1 MGLLVLL
8 IFSFWL
14 AWILYHDG
22 KARTSVSS
30 SSWIVVVW
38 LFIHGTRPLASWFG
52 WGGNY
57 SRDEGNPEEAAVSLI
72 LIAAGLIAL
81 AQRGIRW
88 PVVIRDNRW
97 VFAFYLF
104 WAMSILWS
112 DYPVITF
119 KRLFK
124 DFGYVVM
131 VLIVLTDRE
140 PIESIKAV
148 CVRLAYLCVPLS
160 LVLIRYFPNWGRA
173 MVGYQKNVQM
183 YVGVST
189 HKNMLGVLV
198 LVSVLFLLWDL
209 LESAGKYRNRLEKAT
224 FASRALVL
232 LACWY
237 LLLIIDSQTS
247 LVCAFLGTGLLIVLF
262 KLPSVSNR
270 PIRIEVF
277 GLGAVA
283 ILLIADSFI
292 DVKQLFLESLGRDA
306 TLTTRTDVWP
316 LLIEFQDNPLV
327 GQGFNTFW
335 AGERMEQLADKTF
348 GIIQAHNGYVETY
361 LNGGLIGV
369 GFLVILLLSTYIR
382 TRKKL
387 VLGMPDG
394 GIRFVILFTALLHNY
409 SEASFNKIG
418 PLWFVTLFVF
428 MEYLGQRSRPQMS
441 SSPYV

>member
-1 MGLLVLL
+1 MGFLALL

-14 AWILYHDG
+14 AWVLYHDS

-38 LFIHGTRPLASWFG
+38 LFIYGTRPLTSWIG
-52 WGGNY
+52 WGGAY

-81 AQRGIRW
+81 AKRGIRW

-104 WAMSILWS
+104 WAMSIFWS

-131 VLIVLTDRE
+131 VLIVLADRE

-148 CVRLAYLCVPLS
+148 CVRLAYLCVPVS
-160 LVLIRYFPNWGRA
+160 LLLIRYFPDWGRITA
-173 MVGYQKNVQM
+173 GSQQDVQM
-183 YVGVST
+183 YVGVTT
-189 HKNMLGVLV
+189 HKNLLGVLV
-198 LVSVLFLLWDL
+198 FVSAIFLLWDL
-209 LESAGKYRNRLEKAT
+209 LESAGKRRSRLEKAT
-224 FASRALVL
+224 FASRVLVL
-232 LACWY
+232 LVCWY
-237 LLLIIDSQTS
+237 LLIIIDSQTS
-247 LVCAFLGTGLLIVLF
+247 LVCAFLGTVLLIVLF
-262 KLPSVSNR
+262 KFPSVRNR
-270 PIRIEVF
+270 PIQIEIF
-277 GLGAVA
+277 GLGVAA
-283 ILLIADSFI
+283 ILLIVDSFI
-292 DVKQLFLESLGRDA
+292 DIKRIVMEGLGRDA

-316 LLIEFQDNPLV
+316 LLIEFQDNPLL

-369 GFLVILLLSTYIR
+369 GFLAILLLSTYIR

-387 VLGMPDG
+387 VLSMPDG
-394 GIRFVILFTALLHNY
+394 SIRLVILLTAILHNY

-418 PLWFVTLFVF
+418 PLWFVTLFTF
-428 MEYLGQRSRPQMS
+428 MEYLGQRSRPQIS
-441 SSPYV
+441 SF

>member
-1 MGLLVLL
+1 MGVLALL

-14 AWILYHDG
+14 AWILYQDE

-30 SSWIVVVW
+30 GSWVVVVW
-38 LFIHGTRPLASWFG
+38 LFIHGARPLTSWFG
-52 WGGNY
+52 WGSPY
-57 SRDEGNPEEAAVSLI
+57 SRDEGNPEEAFFSLI
-72 LIAAGLIAL
+72 LIVTGLIVL
-81 AQRGIRW
+81 AQRGIQL

-97 VFAFYLF
+97 VFVFYLF

-160 LVLIRYFPNWGRA
+160 LVLIRYFPNWGRLTA
-173 MVGYQKNVQM
+173 GSQNNVQM

-189 HKNMLGVLV
+189 HKNILGVLV
-198 LVSVLFLLWDL
+198 FVSALFLLWDL

-224 FASRALVL
+224 FASRVLVL
-232 LACWY
+232 LVCWY
-237 LLLIIDSQTS
+237 LLIIIDSQTS
-247 LVCAFLGTGLLIVLF
+247 LVCAFVGTGLLIVLF

-306 TLTTRTDVWP
+306 TLTTRTDIWP
-316 LLIEFQDNPLV
+316 LLVEFQDNPLL

-335 AGERMEQLADKTF
+335 AGKRMDQLADKTF
-348 GIIQAHNGYVETY
+348 GIIQAHNGYLETY
-361 LNGGLIGV
+361 LNGGLIGTI
-369 GFLVILLLSTYIR
+369 LLAILLLSAYIR
-382 TRKKL
+382 ARKKL
-387 VLGMPDG
+387 VLSMPDG
-394 GIRFVILFTALLHNY
+394 GIRFVILLTAILHNY

-418 PLWFVTLFVF
+418 PLWFVTLFTF

-441 SSPYV
+441 SF